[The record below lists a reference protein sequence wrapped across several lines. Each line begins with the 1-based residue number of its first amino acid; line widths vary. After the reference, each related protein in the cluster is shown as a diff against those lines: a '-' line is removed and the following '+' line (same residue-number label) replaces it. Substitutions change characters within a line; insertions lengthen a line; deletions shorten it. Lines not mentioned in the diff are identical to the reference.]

1 MDDFLRRLTALIK
14 KEYKQIVRDQ
24 SSFIIGV
31 IIPIMMILLVGYGMS
46 LDVKDV
52 PVAVVMQ
59 DPSPTVQDMFSF
71 MDGSSYFNPRYVT
84 TYHEGVSLMDDRK
97 VDALVVVPPDFTES
111 LRKGGG
117 HVQIILWGVDPTTA
131 KTAQGYMEAGL
142 AAWQQAHMREY
153 MTSYGTRLGMISVS
167 ARQWY
172 NDANTSTWFFVPGLI
187 VLIMTMVGVFLT
199 TMVMA
204 REWERGTLES
214 LFITTVKP
222 RVIGLSKL
230 ID

>member
-31 IIPIMMILLVGYGMS
+31 VIPIMMILLVGYGMS

-97 VDALVVVPPDFTES
+97 VDALVVVPPDFT
-111 LRKGGG
+111 
-117 HVQIILWGVDPTTA
+117 
-131 KTAQGYMEAGL
+131 
-142 AAWQQAHMREY
+142 
-153 MTSYGTRLGMISVS
+153 
-167 ARQWY
+167 
-172 NDANTSTWFFVPGLI
+172 
-187 VLIMTMVGVFLT
+187 
-199 TMVMA
+199 
-204 REWERGTLES
+204 
-214 LFITTVKP
+214 
-222 RVIGLSKL
+222 
-230 ID
+230 